1 MQSEVKVLGV
11 FDTERLA
18 ELPDVPTL
26 GELGYYDKWYGSRR
40 AIVAPKGTPKNIIDY
55 YANAFKE
62 AMNDPEYIEAAEKA
76 GISTLY
82 LDSEETTTLLN
93 DQFIFC
99 TDEVAKL
106 WE

>member
-1 MQSEVKVLGV
+1 
-11 FDTERLA
+11 
-18 ELPDVPTL
+18 
-26 GELGYYDKWYGSRR
+26 
-40 AIVAPKGTPKNIIDY
+40 
-55 YANAFKE
+55 
-62 AMNDPEYIEAAEKA
+62 MNDPEYIEAAEKA